1 MNIHTFGD
9 SHSRFGF
16 RDNPLIH
23 TYDIASSLCYSF
35 GRDKFGRLNIM
46 NYNVQENDIVI
57 FCFGEIDCRCHI
69 NKYITNDISYTN
81 IIDEIIDNYFIAI
94 NLNVNQ
100 FNKLHV
106 CVYNVVP
113 PVEKYNTHENTEYPY
128 LGTDNDRQNYV
139 LYFNKK
145 LKEKCIQHKYIFF
158 DIYDKYIDKK
168 GFLSKKLSDGNVHI
182 LNGIYIHEFL
192 NSIINN
198 ISIPKPIEKPI
209 PISKQIPKPIAKP
222 NPIAKI
228 IPIEKPIAIPI
239 EKPIPISKQ
248 IPKPIAKPN
257 PIAKII
263 PIEKPIAKPILI
275 EKPIAKPILIE
286 NQIQIPI
293 SKPNKKKFKL
303 KIIK

>member
-23 TYDIASSLCYSF
+23 TYDISSSLCYSF

-57 FCFGEIDCRCHI
+57 FCFGEIDCRCHLH
-69 NKYITNDISYTN
+69 KYITNDISYTN

-145 LKEKCIQHKYIFF
+145 LKEKCFQHKYIFF

-168 GFLSKKLSDGNVHI
+168 GFLSKELSDGNVHI

-198 ISIPKPIEKPI
+198 ISIPKPI
-209 PISKQIPKPIAKP
+209 
-222 NPIAKI
+222 
-228 IPIEKPIAIPI
+228 PIEKPILIA
-239 EKPIPISKQ
+239 KQ

-263 PIEKPIAKPILI
+263 PIEKPIAKPIEKPITKPI
-275 EKPIAKPILIE
+275 EKPITKPILIE